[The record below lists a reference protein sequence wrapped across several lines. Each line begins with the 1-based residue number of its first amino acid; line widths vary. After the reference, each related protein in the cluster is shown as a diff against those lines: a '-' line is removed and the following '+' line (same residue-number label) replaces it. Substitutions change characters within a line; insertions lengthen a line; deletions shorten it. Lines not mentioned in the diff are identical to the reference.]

1 MEQCRNIILS
11 VLMEKQK
18 GMEETVSYFKIKM
31 LAKLSHGVN
40 NRDIANFKSAFR
52 ALIDEDIIKQMS
64 GKFS

>member
-1 MEQCRNIILS
+1 
-11 VLMEKQK
+11 MEKQK